1 MLPRDVDTRAA
12 VARRI
17 GSVRTVN
24 RLADETSPYLRQ
36 HRDNPVDWYPWGD
49 EAFAAARER
58 NVPIL
63 LSVGYSACHWCHV
76 MAHESFEDDEVAA
89 AMNAAFVNVKVDR
102 EERPDVDNAYMSAV
116 QAITGRG
123 GWPMTVAL
131 DHDGRPFWGG
141 MYFPRDTFL
150 QVIEAIDNGWTTS
163 RDELDESAGSIVSA
177 IAQAADIDPMPDVPE
192 LTLVNET
199 LTKLSGAYDPEWG
212 GFGKPPKFPTTHHLE
227 LILRAYMTNRGDD
240 AKQVVTTT
248 LDAMASGG
256 VYDHI
261 GGGFARYSTDREW
274 LVPHFE
280 KMLYDQAMLV
290 RIYRQ
295 AFSVLGLAQYRQVVD
310 ETITYVLRELRHP
323 DGGLFSAEDA
333 DSPSPDDPDGPG
345 VEGLYGTWT
354 PAEVREALAGMDEQA
369 IQLTIDWFGIT
380 DDGNVEGRSIPN
392 RMHSRGQ
399 LRRPPVIEEA
409 RQRLLAA
416 RGRRLRP
423 GVDDKVLT
431 EWNAL
436 FLVALSDAAL
446 TMQRGDWQQSA
457 VETGEFL
464 LREMRRDDG
473 RWLRSWQADG
483 EPPARHLALAADQ
496 AALIEAFIGLSAL
509 TGEAR
514 WIDAARQTADMLLDW
529 HWDPVQGGLFTTA
542 EDAEE
547 LFVRQKDVHDNA
559 TPSANS
565 SAALGLLKLAAL
577 TGEQRYRNHADRILQ
592 LLGAVAGDAP
602 GAVSNALIAI
612 ELRRRGL
619 VELAV
624 VGDDADMVRTAQVLW
639 RPDIVLA
646 WGEPYD
652 SPLWEGR
659 TEGHA
664 YLCRDHVCERPA
676 TTPEELYEQ
685 IAGRPVPDGVSLRSA
700 SD

>member
-1 MLPRDVDTRAA
+1 M
-12 VARRI
+12 
-17 GSVRTVN
+17 N

-49 EAFAAARER
+49 EAFEAARER
-58 NVPIL
+58 DVPIL

-102 EERPDVDNAYMSAV
+102 EERPDVDAVYMAAV
-116 QAITGRG
+116 QAFTGRG

-141 MYFPRDTFL
+141 MYFPRENFL
-150 QVIEAIDNGWTTS
+150 QLIGALREAWTDR
-163 RDELDESAGSIVSA
+163 RDDLFENASTLVTALTESADVTPA
-177 IAQAADIDPMPDVPE
+177 RDVPE
-192 LTLVNET
+192 LTLVNDT
-199 LTKLSGAYDPEWG
+199 LGKLAGAYDEEWG
-212 GFGKPPKFPTTHHLE
+212 GFGQAPKFPTSHHLE
-227 LILRAYMTNRGDD
+227 LVLRTFMTNRGED
-240 AKQVVTTT
+240 AKRVVTTS

-256 VYDHI
+256 IYDHI

-295 AFSVLGLAQYRQVVD
+295 AFTVFGLPQYRQVVE
-310 ETITYVLRELRHP
+310 ETIDYVLRDLRHP
-323 DGGLFSAEDA
+323 DGGLCSAEDA

-345 VEGLYGTWT
+345 VEGLFGTWT
-354 PAEVREALAGMDEQA
+354 PAEVREALAGMDDEA
-369 IQLTIDWFGIT
+369 IDLTIGWFGIT
-380 DDGNVEGRSIPN
+380 DDGNFEGRSIPN
-392 RMHSRGQ
+392 RMHRRGQ
-399 LRRPPVIEEA
+399 LRRPPMIEEA
-409 RQRLLAA
+409 RSRLFAA
-416 RGRRLRP
+416 RSRRPRP
-423 GVDDKVLT
+423 AIDDKILT

-436 FLVALSDAAL
+436 FLVALSDAAM
-446 TMQRGDWQQSA
+446 TMQRGDWQQAA
-457 VETGEFL
+457 VEIGEFL
-464 LREMRRDDG
+464 LRELRREDG
-473 RWLRSWQADG
+473 RWLRSWQAEGD
-483 EPPARHLALAADQ
+483 PPARHLALAADQ
-496 AALIEAFIGLSAL
+496 AALVEAFIGLSAL

-514 WIDAARQTADMLLDW
+514 WIVAACETADAMLDQ
-529 HWDPVQGGLFTTA
+529 HWDPVHGGLYTTA
-542 EDAEE
+542 EDAEQ
-547 LFVRQKDVHDNA
+547 LVVRQKDVHDNA

-565 SAALGLLKLAAL
+565 SAAIGLLKLAAL
-577 TGEQRYRNHADRILQ
+577 TGEQRYANHADRILQ
-592 LLGAVAGDAP
+592 LLGTVAGDAP

-612 ELRRRGL
+612 ELRHRGL

-646 WGEPYD
+646 WGEPYE

-659 TEGHA
+659 TDGLA

-676 TTPEELYEQ
+676 STPEELYEQ
-685 IAGRPVPDGVSLRSA
+685 IAGQPLPEGVSLRRTA
-700 SD
+700 T